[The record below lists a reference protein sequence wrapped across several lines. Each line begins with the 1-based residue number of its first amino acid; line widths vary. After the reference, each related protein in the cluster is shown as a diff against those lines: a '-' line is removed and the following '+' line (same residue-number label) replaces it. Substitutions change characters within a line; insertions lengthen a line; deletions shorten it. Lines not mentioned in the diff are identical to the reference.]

1 MECHISEEF
10 SEFCLEEEF
19 DRLLDDS
26 CVTVMRR
33 GGRSWIEESEYL
45 MMNNMRGR
53 ECEKC
58 KSCCNVENDLLEW
71 LGEVR

>member
-45 MMNNMRGR
+45 MMNKKEGESVR
-53 ECEKC
+53 
-58 KSCCNVENDLLEW
+58 NVKVVAML
-71 LGEVR
+71 RMIC